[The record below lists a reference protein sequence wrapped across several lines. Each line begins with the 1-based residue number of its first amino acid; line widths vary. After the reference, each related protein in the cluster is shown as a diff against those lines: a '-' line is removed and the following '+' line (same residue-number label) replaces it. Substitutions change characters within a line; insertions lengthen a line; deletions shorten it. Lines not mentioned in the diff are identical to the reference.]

1 MAEGIRA
8 PNLPLGGSLAH
19 FLGLEMDGDKLS
31 LRRFSRSSVLGAF
44 DASLAGGIAGALIFS
59 TKAAALGSLE
69 YPNLTMAW
77 VALDPTPAN
86 NGVYRKAGNS
96 GAGTWERV
104 ADLPYSFYR
113 AENEGAGT
121 ANAIVATNG
130 YPMASKDALIVV
142 NITDTNTSASV
153 TLTLNGGT
161 PLPIKTAAGNDPAIG
176 GFLPGMVVAG
186 YIEGANFRLL
196 SDQASTA
203 IQTAAEAAQTA
214 AEAARDVATGAMSA
228 FLGTEFETKAL
239 AEAYS
244 PTAAPNFIWTAFY
257 DTDHVPGSGGTYAKD
272 AGTDLTITLSDGV
285 TEVNYGLVVERP
297 IIAQYGA
304 VNTLDDRDVWQA
316 AINKLS
322 DGDTLAFPAGLKGTL
337 KNATGSGADIYAQRA
352 DAVANGKLKALTCDK
367 NGVTIVING
376 QVDFTSALDDGFR
389 FTGNGVNFIG
399 ENGKITNTSGAF
411 LADNSTDTTIQWR
424 PSLIRLDGDDCKV
437 GGISFLDHPTIAVWA
452 RGSRAKIHR
461 NLFEGGPT
469 VHQVGE
475 FTVQFFVALAPESG
489 GGISGDVSYNT
500 FRRSAAGGAAYTAIF
515 GVQPSATF
523 GYNVISDMLEHGI
536 YNYGAGSSI
545 IGNHVR
551 DDLGHMQAA
560 GIQNFAPAAIID
572 GNHLDGNNPF
582 IALQLASDCQVR
594 GNRAGGISVR
604 TYHAALNSDLIEN
617 LLISQNFLQSPTG
630 QFWPIDVG
638 LAQPF
643 KKLSILGNTVSGGG
657 DSFSNQRGAISVVV
671 TSDAATGG
679 QELLVQGNT
688 VDGGASYSFLGR
700 RISSGLVTG
709 NNFKDAWIG
718 GGSDTA
724 ARLYDSDGLKFN
736 DNHVRDSRA
745 TSVLT
750 RVLYAPTADGNSNIE
765 GDFNNISRPKASS
778 NAFMT
783 LPDAARPRGNTQ
795 DNLPLSGTFTM
806 ADIDAQNVT
815 CTPVRAGAKIHLH
828 PVNKEAWAL
837 QAGNDRIYVSSV
849 GSGTFQ
855 VATASGANAGA
866 SGPVFD
872 FTVDQ

>member
-8 PNLPLGGSLAH
+8 PNLPLGGSPAH

-44 DASLAGGIAGALIFS
+44 DASLAGGIAGAVIFS

-96 GAGTWERV
+96 GAGTWDRV

-153 TLTLNGGT
+153 TLILNDGT

-176 GFLPGMVVAG
+176 GFLPGMVLAG

-244 PTAAPNFIWTAFY
+244 PSAAPNFIWTAFY

-285 TEVNYGLVVERP
+285 TEVNYGLAVERP

-304 VNTLDDRDVWQA
+304 INTLDDIEVWRTA
-316 AINKLS
+316 SSKLQ

-337 KNATGSGADIYAQRA
+337 RNATGTGATIYDQRA
-352 DAVANGKLKALTCDK
+352 DAVANSKLKALTCDK

-389 FTGNGVNFIG
+389 FTGNGVKFVG
-399 ENGKITNTSGAF
+399 ENGKITNTSGDF
-411 LADNSTDTTIQWR
+411 LADNSTDTTVQWR
-424 PSLIRLDGDDCKV
+424 PSLIRLDGDECEV
-437 GGISFLDHPTIAVWA
+437 TGLHFLDHPTIAAWA
-452 RGSRAKIHR
+452 RGSRSKIHH

-469 VHQVGE
+469 EHQVGE
-475 FTVQFFVALAPESG
+475 YTVQFCVALAPESG
-489 GGISGDVSYNT
+489 GGIGSDVSYNT
-500 FRRSAAGGAAYTAIF
+500 FRRSAANGAAYTAIF
-515 GVQPSATF
+515 GVQPNATF
-523 GYNVISDMLEHGI
+523 GSNKIYDMLEHGI
-536 YNYGAGSSI
+536 YNYGAGCSI

-551 DDLGHMQAA
+551 DTLGNMQAA
-560 GIQNFAPAAIID
+560 AIQNFAGSAIIE

-582 IALQLASDCQVR
+582 IALQIASDCQVR
-594 GNRAGGISVR
+594 GNRGGGISVR
-604 TYHAALNSDLIEN
+604 TYHAALSSDLVEN
-617 LLISQNFLQSPTG
+617 LLIAQNFLQCPTG
-630 QFWPIDVG
+630 QFWPIDIG

-643 KKLSILGNTVSGGG
+643 KKLQILGNVISGGG
-657 DSFSNQRGAISVVV
+657 DSFSNQRGAMSVVV
-671 TSDAATGG
+671 TDDAATGG
-679 QELLVQGNT
+679 QELLVEGNT
-688 VDGGASYSFLGR
+688 VDGGASYSLLTR
-700 RISSGLVTG
+700 RVSSGLVTG

-724 ARLYDSDGLKFN
+724 VRMYSSDALKFN
-736 DNHVRDSRA
+736 NNHVRDSRE
-745 TSVLT
+745 TPVLT
-750 RVLYAPTADGNSNIE
+750 RILYAPTTDGNSNIE
-765 GDFNNISRPKASS
+765 GNFNNISRPASSS
-778 NAFMT
+778 NAFMV
-783 LPDAARPRGNTQ
+783 LPDAARPEGNTQ
-795 DNLPLSGTFTM
+795 DSLPLSGTFTM
-806 ADIDAQNVT
+806 GNVNSQNVT
-815 CTPVRAGAKIHLH
+815 HTSLRPGAKIRLY

-837 QAGNDRIYVSSV
+837 QAGSDSIYVSAISA
-849 GSGTFQ
+849 GTFQ
-855 VATASGANAGA
+855 VATKSGANAGSSA
-866 SGPVFD
+866 PVFD
-872 FTVDQ
+872 YLIVQ